1 MIGAYYTEPDEFAH
15 DLIADQ
21 DDVERGVVR
30 LTKTARPAGPA
41 GAALT
46 RVSVEAGAI
55 VAGRLLTL
63 RVVCGDLWGH
73 GPEDEKVQTHATELV
88 RVLEEQLSS
97 AGFELRAG
105 LFTDPE
111 ARS

>member
-1 MIGAYYTEPDEFAH
+1 MIGAYYTQPDEFAH
-15 DLIADQ
+15 DLIADK

-55 VAGRLLTL
+55 VAGRLLIL
-63 RVVCGDLWGH
+63 RVVCGDLWGQ
-73 GPEDEKVQTHATELV
+73 GPEDEKVQARATELV
-88 RVLEEQLSS
+88 SALEEQLST

-105 LFTDPE
+105 LFTDPQ